1 MEREEGLGPA
11 SPDLPQREPREKSGG
26 PSARDLGKRLLEV
39 ESNSVLVATIVLI
52 GFIGVLHPDFLAWG
66 QLKEVVQ
73 NSVYVGIIDAGM
85 AFLISMREI
94 DLSVGSMFGLALI
107 CSALLI
113 KHGMNP
119 WLAGVLGVLI
129 GCAMGLNNAV

>member
-1 MEREEGLGPA
+1 
-11 SPDLPQREPREKSGG
+11 
-26 PSARDLGKRLLEV
+26 V
-39 ESNSVLVATIVLI
+39 
-52 GFIGVLHPDFLAWG
+52 G

-73 NSVYVGIIDAGM
+73 NSVCVGIIAAGM

-119 WLAGVLGVLI
+119 WLAGLLGVLI
-129 GCAMGLNNAV
+129 GCAMGLNNAVRVQVIAIPAIAATLATSLCARVVVLYQGQVSAKLSGDALSTHAVLEAMNTDRAA